1 MSRFAKKYVVSRI
14 NPKGVEYFYVRLPKE
29 LTGTK
34 KIKSVR
40 LFSVPDT
47 EEFDQEYWAA
57 RKHLESQLAGYVEP
71 ENKVLTNRT
80 FLHLFAEFKQTALW
94 KNYGESTKLGK
105 INRMKQF
112 FENHAQ
118 GGAIDFTTLTVSN
131 FLQLQDRMSETPDQF
146 NNLRKDLRIMYKVAI
161 RRQIGGINRDIFQSP
176 LDSVDRLPTNSEGHH
191 TWTIEQIEQFQDY
204 WPLGTM
210 PRKAFDLILFTGTRV
225 SDAYRLGPQNEIENG
240 TKLRFKV
247 FKNRAK
253 KPKEIIL
260 PILPE
265 LRQSL
270 DAAPSNQMAYVT
282 SFHGRPFAS
291 AKAFSQWVVKKRK
304 DAGLPACCVPHGLR
318 KGGAVIAAENGA
330 TDQQLK
336 SIFGWDT
343 LAQVQKYTKKAR
355 QKIGAESG
363 IVHLSLKR
371 KGNS

>member
-1 MSRFAKKYVVSRI
+1 
-14 NPKGVEYFYVRLPKE
+14 
-29 LTGTK
+29 
-34 KIKSVR
+34 
-40 LFSVPDT
+40 
-47 EEFDQEYWAA
+47 
-57 RKHLESQLAGYVEP
+57 
-71 ENKVLTNRT
+71 
-80 FLHLFAEFKQTALW
+80 
-94 KNYGESTKLGK
+94 
-105 INRMKQF
+105 
-112 FENHAQ
+112 
-118 GGAIDFTTLTVSN
+118 
-131 FLQLQDRMSETPDQF
+131 
-146 NNLRKDLRIMYKVAI
+146 
-161 RRQIGGINRDIFQSP
+161 
-176 LDSVDRLPTNSEGHH
+176 
-191 TWTIEQIEQFQDY
+191 
-204 WPLGTM
+204 M

-253 KPKEIIL
+253 KPKEIVL

-270 DAAPSNQMAYVT
+270 DAAPSNQMAYVA

-304 DAGLPACCVPHGLR
+304 DAGLPDCCVPHGLR